1 MFHGSEEDDEY
12 LHSEKKECS
21 PWIVC
26 PSGESRLDENDP
38 YGVSVANRRPRLAHE
53 YSKFSKLTRQDSFG
67 RFWNSNHG
75 TLLLRAEAWGRD
87 EVNREDGPRP
97 GLRLHCNSSI
107 LKKVLTE
114 YDMELLLLFDLQ
126 RYEKE
131 TYRSSGQFS
140 HTIGVAIIDRSL
152 NVEYFK
158 GRVNYLNKSN
168 W

>member
-1 MFHGSEEDDEY
+1 
-12 LHSEKKECS
+12 L

-38 YGVSVANRRPRLAHE
+38 YGAPVANQRPRLAQD

-67 RFWNSNHG
+67 RFWNSSRG
-75 TLLLRAEAWGRD
+75 SLLLRAEAWGHD
-87 EVNREDGPRP
+87 EANREDGPRP
-97 GLRLHCNSSI
+97 GLRLHYKSSE

-140 HTIGVAIIDRSL
+140 HTIAVVRIDRSL

-158 GRVNYLNKSN
+158 GRVNYPNKSE